1 MFSPEKLAIL
11 ASAGLPGVPSR
22 QSVPETVRKAGWIIM
37 PDLAVHASFGRE
49 VRRTL
54 PPEVESALVSPAWE
68 LGQFGPDLWFMHRPW
83 KRRSGRG
90 RHMHTTRTGAFLT
103 ALARQAKDSS
113 SRDLVFSYLAGFL
126 CHYALDST
134 AHPWIIYVTAVE
146 RRFPRSHMSLEHA
159 LDMAQIARDGFA
171 GEKHPVSSHYFP
183 DAPLPRA
190 LEKDLDAVF
199 EKVYGWKHAFPAFRR
214 SGKLYLRS
222 YRLLEN
228 PGGLAARLARGTKA
242 DLLRSLAYS
251 ESQFL
256 SLDPENL
263 EHRTWHHSH
272 DSSVTRSDS
281 FPELREEA
289 AILARRLILAAWDYL
304 HGRMPEKDL
313 EALIGSRSYLSGL
326 PTDDERNHSVAS
338 LLPPKSKK

>member
-1 MFSPEKLAIL
+1 MI
-11 ASAGLPGVPSR
+11 V
-22 QSVPETVRKAGWIIM
+22 
-37 PDLAVHASFGRE
+37 PDLVVHASFGRE

-90 RHMHTTRTGAFLT
+90 RQMHTAHTGAFLT
-103 ALARQAKDSS
+103 ALARQAKTSS
-113 SRDLVFSYLAGFL
+113 SRDLLFSYLAGFL

-134 AHPWIIYVTAVE
+134 AHPWVIYVTAVE

-159 LDMAQIARDGFA
+159 LDMAQIERDGFS
-171 GEKHPVSSHYFP
+171 GEKHPVSAHYFP
-183 DAPLPRA
+183 DGPLPRG

-199 EKVYGWKHAFPAFRR
+199 EKVYGWKRAFSAFRR

-228 PGGLAARLARGTKA
+228 PKGSAARLARAANA

-256 SLDPENL
+256 ALDPENL
-263 EHRTWHHSH
+263 EHRIWHHSH
-272 DSSVTRSDS
+272 DASITRSDS
-281 FPELREEA
+281 FPELRAEA
-289 AILARRLILAAWDYL
+289 AVLAHDLILAACDYL
-304 HGRMPEKDL
+304 HGRLADEDL
-313 EALIGSRSYLSGL
+313 AALIGSKSYLSGL
-326 PTDDERNHSVAS
+326 PTDDERNHNVAS